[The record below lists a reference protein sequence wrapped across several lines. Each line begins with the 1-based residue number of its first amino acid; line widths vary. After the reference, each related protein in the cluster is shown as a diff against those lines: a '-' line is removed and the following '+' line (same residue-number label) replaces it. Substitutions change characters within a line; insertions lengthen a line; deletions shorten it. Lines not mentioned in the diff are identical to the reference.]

1 MENLKNVFKPII
13 FVLILFLILLGMSKW
28 FVPKSNVKG
37 NGIIE
42 ARANGV
48 FGEEKNTIDVLV
60 IGDSESFT
68 SISPLPI
75 WKKYGFTMY
84 NGGVSRQYLVDTYD
98 YLNKVLEYQSPKVV
112 LLEANAIYRNIKIN
126 NIITTKSQNMLPI
139 LKYHDRWK
147 KMNGRDFINRVNYT
161 WTDELKGFYYN
172 DTVIPPKYV
181 GDYMKNNKKK
191 TGISSVNKYYL
202 DKIVD
207 KCLDNNIKIIL
218 YTVPSTLNW
227 NNKRHEEVMNYA
239 SNKNISYLD
248 LNMYVEEL
256 GIDWKNDS
264 RDGGD
269 HLNYYGA
276 VKVTDYMGDYL
287 YNLNILPNHKGDAKY
302 SSWEKA
308 YELYENKILNKNI
321 KYNGIN
327 F

>member
-1 MENLKNVFKPII
+1 
-13 FVLILFLILLGMSKW
+13 
-28 FVPKSNVKG
+28 
-37 NGIIE
+37 
-42 ARANGV
+42 
-48 FGEEKNTIDVLV
+48 
-60 IGDSESFT
+60 
-68 SISPLPI
+68 
-75 WKKYGFTMY
+75 MY

-308 YELYENKILNKNI
+308 YELYVNKILNKNI